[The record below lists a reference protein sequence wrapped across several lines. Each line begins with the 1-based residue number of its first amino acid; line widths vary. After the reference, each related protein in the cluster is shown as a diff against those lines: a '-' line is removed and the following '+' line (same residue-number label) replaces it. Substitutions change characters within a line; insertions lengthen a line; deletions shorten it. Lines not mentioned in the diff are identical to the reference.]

1 MKRMAYIAICRDAET
16 ANTAELRE
24 SNLQAHL
31 SYIETILD
39 RLLVAGPAGGVSN
52 EDFTLSVFIYDT
64 DDRGEA
70 ERLLQGDPYFEC
82 GLYGDVRL
90 EPFIPAA
97 GRWIGGKV
105 W

>member
-1 MKRMAYIAICRDAET
+1 MPFIAICRDDES
-16 ANTAELRE
+16 ANSTELRE

-31 SYIETILD
+31 SYVETILG
-39 RLLVAGPAGGVSN
+39 RLLVAGPAGGASN
-52 EDFTLSVFIYDT
+52 EDFELSVFIYDT
-64 DDRGEA
+64 DDRAVA
-70 ERLLQGDPYFEC
+70 ETLLRADPYFRC

-97 GRWIGGKV
+97 GQWIGGKA

>member
-1 MKRMAYIAICRDAET
+1 MAYIAICRDDGS
-16 ANTAELRE
+16 ANSTELRE
-24 SNLQAHL
+24 SNLQAHF

-39 RLLVAGPAGGVSN
+39 RLLIAGPAGGASN
-52 EDFTLSVFIYDT
+52 EDFAFSIFIYDT
-64 DDRGEA
+64 DDRATA
-70 ERLLQGDPYFEC
+70 ETLFHGDPYFQC
-82 GLYGDVRL
+82 GLYGDVQL